1 MTSLESV
8 LAGGLSIK
16 KAESYYSK
24 IIPAPTDQ
32 TNLPQEIPA
41 IEHGTSSL
49 CNSGSTNHPSPE
61 TGGGS
66 NPTDI
71 SHLGCT
77 IRDPHKY
84 LQNELNSQENDV
96 YIMACEKETEKIQAQ
111 IAAAKRSMITNLI
124 LGGIFCF
131 FGALAMFIPS
141 HLRPFFA
148 STIFSFFKATM
159 PIFTTIANFGTVQ
172 FVLSQYWH
180 SYQNY
185 KLCWC

>member
-1 MTSLESV
+1 M
-8 LAGGLSIK
+8 
-16 KAESYYSK
+16 AEIHSEIENPRK
-24 IIPAPTDQ
+24 NKTNHTKNIPTPMYK

-49 CNSGSTNHPSPE
+49 GNQGYLSPE
-61 TGGGS
+61 IGDS
-66 NPTDI
+66 DPTCI
-71 SHLGCT
+71 SHLGST

-84 LQNELNSQENDV
+84 LQNELNSQENDDSV
-96 YIMACEKETEKIQAQ
+96 MACEKETEKIQAQ

-185 KLCWC
+185 KICWC